1 LTKLLPKIF
10 STWEA
15 DEHHGWRDTP
25 HSSRSTASF
34 GDHSPS
40 APKSLQ
46 CENRKKDGDRTGSLS
61 TIRTE
66 LKFGDMAGMLVGV
79 VPFTDMYE
87 QASASSFLPC
97 LLLREFPCE
106 TVERVRQDLKL

>member
-1 LTKLLPKIF
+1 MSITAGV
-10 STWEA
+10 THRTRA
-15 DEHHGWRDTP
+15 DRRPPLAIIRRQHR
-25 HSSRSTASF
+25 
-34 GDHSPS
+34 
-40 APKSLQ
+40 KSLQ

-66 LKFGDMAGMLVGV
+66 LKFGDMAGMLLGV

-106 TVERVRQDLKL
+106 TVECVRQDLKL